1 MSTAEHD
8 HGTVRETPDRYGAF
22 PRLTPEQLQDLAAHG
37 ERRPTTA
44 GQVLYREGEPFR
56 EFLVILSGTV
66 EVLEDYGGPE
76 ERTMAVHGP
85 GRFLGELGLLEG
97 QAAFETAVVREPGEI
112 LAVPVER
119 QRALVAR
126 DPVLGDLILRA
137 YLGRRYLLIGLGV
150 GFRILGSC
158 YSPDTLRL
166 REFAA
171 RNRLPHRWIDLE
183 KDKGAEALLRRFA
196 IRPEETPVVIW
207 KDEQVLR
214 NPSNAELARLI
225 GLPAP
230 VPEAGRCEVMV
241 VGAGPAGLGA
251 AVYGASDGLT
261 TVTVDAVATGGQAGT
276 SSRIENYLGF
286 PSGISG
292 GELIERAV
300 LQAHKFG
307 AHLMVPA
314 QVSGLTPQDDEYVVT
329 FTDGSQTRA
338 GAVVLASGVWY
349 RRLDVPGIDRLEGVS
364 VYYAAT
370 VHEASLC
377 QADPV
382 AVVGGGNSA
391 GQAALFLANHASR
404 VYLLVRGRELNA
416 DMSRYLV
423 DQVERHPKIEVLL
436 HSEVRGV
443 FGEEK
448 LESLNVEDNATG
460 ERREIRAVALF
471 VFIGARPRT
480 EWLRGVL
487 ALDEKGF
494 VLTGAD
500 AQAAADAK
508 RWDPLGRGPLLL
520 ETTLPGV
527 FAAGDVRSGSVK
539 RVASAAGEGAIAI
552 RLVHEHRQ
560 TTGNLVRTAGPE
572 GPRQPRAGSRPG
584 DDREPA
590 ETGDPDG

>member
-1 MSTAEHD
+1 MSTAQD
-8 HGTVRETPDRYGAF
+8 KHGAVRETPDRYGAF
-22 PRLTPEQLQDLAAHG
+22 PRLAPEQLQDLTAHG
-37 ERRPTTA
+37 KRRRTTE
-44 GQVLYREGEPFR
+44 GEVLYREGEPFR
-56 EFLVILSGTV
+56 EFLAILSGTV
-66 EVLEDYGGPE
+66 EILQDHGGPE
-76 ERTMAVHGP
+76 ERTVAAHGP
-85 GRFLGELGLLEG
+85 GRFLGELGMLEG
-97 QAAFETAVVREPGEI
+97 QAAFDTAVVREAGEI

-119 QRALVAR
+119 QRTLVGR

-137 YLGRRYLLIGLGV
+137 YLGRRYLLIGLGA

-158 YSPDTLRL
+158 YSRDTLRL

-171 RNRLPHRWIDLE
+171 RNRLPHRWLDLE
-183 KDKGAEALLRRFA
+183 RDKEAEALLRRFS
-196 IRPEETPVVIW
+196 IRPEETPVVLW
-207 KDEQVLR
+207 KGERVLR

-225 GLPAP
+225 GLAAP
-230 VPEAGRCEVMV
+230 TPKAAQCDVMV
-241 VGAGPAGLGA
+241 VGAGPAGLAA

-261 TVTVDAVATGGQAGT
+261 TISVDAVATGGQAGT

-300 LQAHKFG
+300 LQAQKFG
-307 AHLMVPA
+307 ARLMVPA
-314 QVSGLTPQDDEYVVT
+314 QVNRLTPQDDEYVVT
-329 FTDGSQTRA
+329 FRDGSQVRA
-338 GAVVLASGVWY
+338 DAVVLASGVRY
-349 RRLDVPGIDRLEGVS
+349 RRLEVPGIDRLEGIS

-377 QADPV
+377 EADPV

-391 GQAALFLANHASR
+391 GQAALFLAHHASR
-404 VYLLVRGRELNA
+404 VHLLVRGSDLNT

-436 HSEVRGV
+436 HTEVRGAS
-443 FGEEK
+443 GKEK
-448 LESLNVEDNATG
+448 LQSLSVEDNANG
-460 ERREIRAVALF
+460 ERRTLRAAALF
-471 VFIGARPRT
+471 VFIGARPYT

-500 AQAAADAK
+500 AQASAEAT

-520 ETTLPGV
+520 ETSLPGV

-539 RVASAAGEGAIAI
+539 RVASATGEGAMAI
-552 RLVHEHRQ
+552 RLVHEHREN
-560 TTGNLVRTAGPE
+560 TGNLVRTAGHE
-572 GPRQPRAGSRPG
+572 GPRP
-584 DDREPA
+584 
-590 ETGDPDG
+590 